1 VYFDLAGLANA
12 LAGLEL
18 DDDAVEVHAI
28 ARSQADDLGSSAT
41 ELGVHLLGDSWIRG
55 AAERLGPE
63 RESAARAR
71 GTAVPAGQR
80 VARACALAGVG
91 IVV

>member
-1 VYFDLAGLANA
+1 VYFDLVGMAIA
-12 LAGLEL
+12 LAALHRDE
-18 DDDAVEVHAI
+18 DAVEVTAL
-28 ARSQADDLGSSAT
+28 ARSQAEDLGGRAG
-41 ELGVHLLGDSWIRG
+41 EVLGHSLGESWIEQ
-55 AAERLGPE
+55 ATERLGPE